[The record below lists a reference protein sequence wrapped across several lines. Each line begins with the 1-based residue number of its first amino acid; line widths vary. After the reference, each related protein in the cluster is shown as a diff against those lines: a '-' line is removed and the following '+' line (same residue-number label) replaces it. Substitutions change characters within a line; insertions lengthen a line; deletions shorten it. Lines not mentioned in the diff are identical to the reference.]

1 MNPEMT
7 MQDAVKQWQAKHHV
21 ENNDPALALVELM
34 GIRLHYFSIPPEKP
48 NSPLDD
54 NFRVTVGKLEVQT
67 KALLD
72 EGQALREHIGFLRQK
87 IEAMQRASFAE
98 ELLLILLSAGV
109 GALAHH
115 ALQ

>member
-7 MQDAVKQWQAKHHV
+7 MQDAVKQWQAKHRI

-34 GIRLHYFSIPPEKP
+34 GIRLHYFSTPPQKP
-48 NSPLDD
+48 QSPLDD

-72 EGQALREHIGFLRQK
+72 EAQALREHIGFLRQK
-87 IEAMQRASFAE
+87 IEALHRASIAE
-98 ELLLILLSAGV
+98 QLLFIALSGGA
-109 GALAHH
+109 GALLYHFF
-115 ALQ
+115 Q

>member
-7 MQDAVKQWQAKHHV
+7 MQDAVRQWQAKHHV

-34 GIRLHYFSIPPEKP
+34 GIRLHYFSAPPQKP
-48 NSPLDD
+48 QSPLDD
-54 NFRVTVGKLEVQT
+54 NFRVTVGKLEGQT

-72 EGQALREHIGFLRQK
+72 EAQALREHIGFLRQK
-87 IEAMQRASFAE
+87 IEAMQRASIAE
-98 ELLLILLSAGV
+98 QILFIFISAAG
-109 GALAHH
+109 GALLHL